1 MRKSVLVLEDEAI
14 VAMDLAAELGDAG
27 WHVLGPAGSI
37 PEAIRLI
44 EAELPDAAV
53 LDVNLSGTQS
63 FDLATTLR
71 DRGCSVLFLTGYAKG
86 TIPAH
91 LSDAPVV
98 AKPVDPAALTRQLAA
113 IGRPE

>member
-44 EAELPDAAV
+44 EA
-53 LDVNLSGTQS
+53 
-63 FDLATTLR
+63 
-71 DRGCSVLFLTGYAKG
+71 
-86 TIPAH
+86 
-91 LSDAPVV
+91 PVV

>member
-14 VAMDLAAELGDAG
+14 VAMDLAAELSDAG
-27 WHVLGPAGSI
+27 WQVLGPAGSI

-44 EAELPDAAV
+44 EIELPDAAV
-53 LDVNLSGTQS
+53 LDVNLSGTKS
-63 FDLATTLR
+63 FDLAKTLR
-71 DRGCSVLFLTGYAKG
+71 DRGCSVLFLTGYAKD